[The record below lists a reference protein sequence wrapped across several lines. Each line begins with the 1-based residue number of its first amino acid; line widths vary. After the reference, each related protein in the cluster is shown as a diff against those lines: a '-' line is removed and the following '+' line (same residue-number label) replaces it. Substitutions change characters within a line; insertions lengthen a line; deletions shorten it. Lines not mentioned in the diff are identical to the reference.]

1 MTRTIAEIVT
11 NDMCMT
17 RTRTIA
23 EIVTNDMCIG

>member
-11 NDMCMT
+11 NMHRPTM
-17 RTRTIA
+17 TRTIA